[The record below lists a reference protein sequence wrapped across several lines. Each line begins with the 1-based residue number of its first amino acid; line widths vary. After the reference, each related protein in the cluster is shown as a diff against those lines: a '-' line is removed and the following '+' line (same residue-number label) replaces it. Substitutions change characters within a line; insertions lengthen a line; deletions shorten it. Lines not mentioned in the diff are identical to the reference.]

1 MGFYVAKE
9 RHILVVNDEDSTLFG
24 ISIALRVAGYR
35 VSVARDGMEALGLLE
50 ESGSQT
56 GDQFD
61 LLITDWSTS
70 KIQGAEMVADLL
82 TRGLGLPMIVMTG
95 MYDCVQDDLQKQIP
109 ICVMQKPFLAGE
121 LIQEVDKF
129 FEKSRPAEKS
139 CNKCKRAVDGRIKK
153 ELITTAVNETG

>member
-1 MGFYVAKE
+1 
-9 RHILVVNDEDSTLFG
+9 
-24 ISIALRVAGYR
+24 
-35 VSVARDGMEALGLLE
+35 
-50 ESGSQT
+50 
-56 GDQFD
+56 
-61 LLITDWSTS
+61 
-70 KIQGAEMVADLL
+70 MVADLL